1 MCGEYTMP
9 KTSVKIKMIGT
20 PNRNEKSVWVQLA
33 EDAERDAE
41 KALTRSKQL
50 SEAAR
55 IFRRNAESGES
66 FAQSAG
72 HVSGQQHSV

>member
-9 KTSVKIKMIGT
+9 KPSVKRKMIGT
-20 PNRNEKSVWVQLA
+20 PNIAERSVWVQLA
-33 EDAERDAE
+33 EDAERGAE

-55 IFRRNAESGES
+55 IFRRNAESGEP

-72 HVSGQQHSV
+72 RESKQQHSV